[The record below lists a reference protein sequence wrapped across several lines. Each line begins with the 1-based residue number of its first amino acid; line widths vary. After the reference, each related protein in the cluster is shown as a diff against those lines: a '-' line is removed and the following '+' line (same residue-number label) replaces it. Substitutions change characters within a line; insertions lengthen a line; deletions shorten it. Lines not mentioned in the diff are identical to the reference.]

1 MIVDVDAMCSEC
13 TGRYVEWLD
22 CDRHQDVECYRL
34 ACYGC
39 GHDDYDCEVANA

>member
-1 MIVDVDAMCSEC
+1 MSVDVTAMCVEC

-22 CDRHQDVECYRL
+22 CDRHIVDCYRL

-39 GHDDYDCEVANA
+39 GHDNYDCEDKYA